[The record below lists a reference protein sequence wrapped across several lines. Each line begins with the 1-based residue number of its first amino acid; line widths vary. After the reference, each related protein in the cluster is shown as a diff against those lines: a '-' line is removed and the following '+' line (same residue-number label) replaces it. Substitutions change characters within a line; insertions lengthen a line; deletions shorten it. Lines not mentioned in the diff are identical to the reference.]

1 MFKIKLDNCG
11 KFKIVVNML
20 DSLIDESLIIVD
32 KNQFRI
38 LAMDP
43 SRIAIFRMILKKSS
57 FASFVVKKKTEF
69 GISFNDMN
77 KIFTRINADN
87 SVEFSFN
94 EEDNILFITAKKEGV
109 GRKRTFRLNAID
121 IDYSEDSFNLE
132 KVYGHKYIGN
142 MLFDNDNFYLLED
155 AIKDGMI
162 YSEKL
167 EIITDKE
174 SVQFISRGQVGEMN
188 YELQAEELTDY
199 SLDKCQASFSLTYL
213 NKIIKLK
220 NVGDLIE
227 LHIDIDYPLKIDFE
241 LGGGDDIIILVGPL
255 VDNDLDFEDDID
267 MDDDIDTDELDTK
280 EFDTEE

>member
-1 MFKIKLDNCG
+1 MFTIKLENCG

-20 DSLIDESLIIVD
+20 ASLIDESLIIVD

-43 SRIAIFRMILKKSS
+43 SRISIFRMILKKSS
-57 FASFVVKKKTEF
+57 FVSFKVKEKTEF
-69 GISFNDMN
+69 GISFDDMN
-77 KIFTRINADN
+77 KIFTRIDADN

-94 EEDNILFITAKKEGV
+94 EEDNILRITAKKEGV

-121 IDYSEDSFNLE
+121 IEYSEDSFDLK
-132 KVYGHKYIGN
+132 KVFGHEYISN

-174 SVQFISRGQVGEMN
+174 SIQFISRGQVGEMN
-188 YELQAEELTDY
+188 YDLKADELTDY
-199 SLDKCQASFSLTYL
+199 TLDKCQASFSLVYL

-220 NVGDLIE
+220 GVGALIE
-227 LHIDIDYPLKIDFE
+227 LHIDSDYPLKVDFE
-241 LGGGDDIIILVGPL
+241 LGGGDDIVILVGPL
-255 VDNDLDFEDDID
+255 VDDDLDDFDDDLD
-267 MDDDIDTDELDTK
+267 MDELENDIGGM
-280 EFDTEE
+280 